1 MGRPMP
7 KPAITLMLKLALLVQ
22 MQALSNSTQLAT
34 SALTVT
40 TTTTVTKN
48 VAYLMTLFI
57 GNSCYQLIKLFTLG
71 TDKYH
76 MRFCIFLTSFLLIVI
91 PARPQDLN
99 TAVTA
104 LGGCLSVLDLKIR
117 AQMLSPDT
125 SNNLPI
131 IVLKNTLNIYN
142 QIIQDTMDSNV
153 QMQIVGSYLTIRNQ
167 FISALMLS
175 QDQDLEELVADLNI
189 ISQQCVDKGSYQ
201 SGNIE

>member
-1 MGRPMP
+1 MP

-34 SALTVT
+34 SALTVNT
-40 TTTTVTKN
+40 TNTVTKN

-76 MRFCIFLTSFLLIVI
+76 MRFCIFLTSFLLIAI

-153 QMQIVGSYLTIRNQ
+153 QMQIVSSYLTIRNQ

-201 SGNIE
+201 PGQPK